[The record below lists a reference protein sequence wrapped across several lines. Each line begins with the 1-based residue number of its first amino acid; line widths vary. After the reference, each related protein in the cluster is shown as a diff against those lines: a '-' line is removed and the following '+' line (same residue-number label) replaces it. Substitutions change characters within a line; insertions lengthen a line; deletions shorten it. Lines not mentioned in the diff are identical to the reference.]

1 MLYRI
6 TNITNVLGQMD
17 WYQTEPIYTTHL
29 RLRAE
34 NGNRYNISVSNEGQL
49 LVNSVVETV

>member
-6 TNITNVLGQMD
+6 TNISNLLGQLD
-17 WYQTEPIYTTHL
+17 FYSIEPIYTTHL

-34 NGNRYNISVSNEGQL
+34 NGNRYNISVSNEGEL
-49 LVNSVVETV
+49 LVNSFVETV